1 MAIRSYLDIRAME
14 QVPLSQR
21 ALAGNTYAALQRC
34 AAEHADSTALS
45 FLLDAKDFGKTH
57 DWTYAEL
64 FADITRAANAFH
76 GLGIGPSD
84 VVAFLLPN
92 LPETHFTIWG
102 GEAAGIVMAINP
114 LLEAK
119 QIAEL
124 LRAAKAKLVV
134 TLAPTPGTDLWA
146 KLASQ
151 LDHIPSVRDV
161 VWVNMAPYVDTLP
174 SMALRWMAFRE
185 KRRYR
190 KLRIHDLRHLMSQ
203 QPGHYLLSGRQI
215 RSEDPSSYF
224 CTGGTTGL
232 PKIAIR
238 THGSE
243 VFNAWAM
250 AANLQPRA
258 AGQVLFCGLPLFHVN
273 GQLIT
278 GLLPWTQGDRVI
290 IGTPQ
295 GYRGEGV
302 IANFWAMVQHFRI
315 NFFSGVPT
323 VYSALLQQ
331 PTDGYDLSS
340 LEYALCGA
348 APMPVELFR
357 EFERRIGV
365 RILEGYGL
373 TEGACVSS
381 TNPPAGERRVGSI
394 GFRLAYQDMRTVVL
408 DDEGAYLR
416 YAEPDEVGVIAIH
429 GPNVFAGYL
438 DAMHNKGVWIDIAGK
453 RWLNTGDLGR
463 QDEQGYFW
471 LTGRKKELIIRGGH
485 NIDPKQIE
493 EALQA
498 HGAVALVAAIGSPDA
513 HAGEVPVAYVQLT
526 AGQSTD
532 SAELLAFASRTIA
545 ERAAVP
551 KRIEIL
557 DALPVTPVG
566 KIFKPALQQREITRV
581 VREEAQGIGL
591 AELDMEVVQ
600 DARRGLVAQI
610 SAGDQ
615 REPLAQALGRYS
627 FQIDW
632 LDSPIRRPPDAQPER

>member
-1 MAIRSYLDIRAME
+1 MAVKSLADIRAIE
-14 QVPLSQR
+14 RVPLSQQG
-21 ALAGNTYAALQRC
+21 LAANTYAALQRC
-34 AAEHADSTALS
+34 AAEHAQAPALS
-45 FLLDAKDFGKTH
+45 FLLDAKNFRHTH

-64 FADITRAANAFH
+64 FVDITRTANAFH
-76 GLGIGPSD
+76 DLGIGPRD

-114 LLEAK
+114 LLEAA
-119 QIAEL
+119 QIADL

-151 LDHIPSVRDV
+151 LDRLPGVQDV
-161 VWVNMAPYVDTLP
+161 VWVSMTPYVGPLP
-174 SMALRWMAFRE
+174 SLALRWMALRE
-185 KRRYR
+185 KSRHRSR
-190 KLRIHDLRHLMSQ
+190 RIHDLRALMRR
-203 QPGHYLLSGRQI
+203 QPGDHLKTGRQI
-215 RSEDPSSYF
+215 RPEEPSSYF

-238 THGSE
+238 THSSE
-243 VFNAWAM
+243 VFNAWSM
-250 AANLQPRA
+250 AANMQPRA
-258 AGQVLFCGLPLFHVN
+258 AGQVIFCGLPLFHVN
-273 GQLIT
+273 GQLVT
-278 GLLPWTQGDRVI
+278 GLMPWIHGDRVI

-331 PTDGYDLSS
+331 PAEGYDLSS
-340 LEYALCGA
+340 LQYALCGA

-357 EFERRIGV
+357 EFEQRIGV

-381 TNPPAGERRVGSI
+381 SNPPDGERRIGSI
-394 GFRLAYQDMRTVVL
+394 GLRLAYQDMRAVIL
-408 DDEGAYLR
+408 DDDGTYLR
-416 YAEPDEVGVIAIH
+416 DAATDEAGVIAIH

-438 DAMHNKGVWIDIAGK
+438 EASHNKGVWIDIDGQ

-463 QDEQGYFW
+463 EDAQGYFW

-498 HGAVALVAAIGSPDA
+498 HTAVALVAAVGSPDA

-526 AGQSTD
+526 AGHSVD
-532 SAELLAFASRTIA
+532 SAELLAFASRNIA
-545 ERAAVP
+545 ERAAIP

-566 KIFKPALQQREITRV
+566 KIFKPVLQQREITRV
-581 VREEAQGIGL
+581 IRQEAQSIGVT
-591 AELDMEVVQ
+591 ELEIEAVQ
-600 DARRGLVAQI
+600 DARRGLVVQI
-610 SAGDQ
+610 SAGAQ
-615 REPLAQALGRYS
+615 REPLAQSLGRYS
-627 FQIDW
+627 FQIEW
-632 LDSPIRRPPDAQPER
+632 LDSPIRRPPNT

>member
-1 MAIRSYLDIRAME
+1 MAVKVLADIRALE
-14 QVPLSQR
+14 SIPLARRELPS
-21 ALAGNTYAALQRC
+21 NTYAALQQC
-34 AAEHADSTALS
+34 AAERPHATALS
-45 FLLDAKDFGKTH
+45 FFLDARKFQRTR
-57 DWTYAEL
+57 DWTYAKL

-76 GLGIGPSD
+76 GLGIGPTD

-102 GEAAGIVMAINP
+102 GEAAGIVLAINP
-114 LLEAK
+114 LLEAS
-119 QIAEL
+119 QIADL
-124 LRAAKAKLVV
+124 LRAANARVVV
-134 TLAPTPGTDLWA
+134 TLAPTPGADLWP

-151 LDHIPSVRDV
+151 LDHLPGVRDV
-161 VWVNMAPYVDTLP
+161 IWVSMAAYVSPLAKV
-174 SMALRWMAFRE
+174 ALRWMARRE
-185 KRRYR
+185 KARH
-190 KLRIHDLRHLMSQ
+190 KNLRIHDLRALMLR
-203 QPGHYLLSGRQI
+203 QPRNRLVSGRQI
-215 RSEDPSSYF
+215 RSDEASSYF

-232 PKIAIR
+232 PKLAIR

-250 AANLQPRA
+250 AANMQPRPP
-258 AGQVLFCGLPLFHVN
+258 GQVIFCGLPLFHVN
-273 GQLIT
+273 GQLVT
-278 GLLPWTQGDRVI
+278 GLMPWTHGDRVI

-295 GYRGEGV
+295 GYRGPAV
-302 IANFWAMVQHFRI
+302 IQNFWAMAEHFGI

-331 PTDGYDLSS
+331 PVGDRDLSS
-340 LEYALCGA
+340 LQYALCGA

-357 EFERRIGV
+357 EFEQRIGV

-381 TNPPAGERRVGSI
+381 TNPPEGERRIGSI
-394 GFRLAYQDMRTVVL
+394 GLRLAYQEMRAVML
-408 DDEGAYLR
+408 NDQGEYLR
-416 YAEPDEVGVIAIH
+416 DAEPDEVGVIAIH
-429 GPNVFAGYL
+429 GPNVFCGYL
-438 DAMHNKGVWIDIAGK
+438 DPSHNRGVWIEIGGR

-463 QDEQGYFW
+463 QDAEGYFW

-498 HGAVALVAAIGSPDA
+498 HPAVALVAAVGSPDA
-513 HAGEVPVAYVQLT
+513 HAGEVPVAYVQLST
-526 AGQSTD
+526 GQRTD
-532 SAELLAFASRTIA
+532 STELLAFATERIS

-566 KIFKPALQQREITRV
+566 KIFKPALQQREIARV
-581 VREEAQGIGL
+581 IREEASALGF
-591 AELDMEVVQ
+591 AEVSVEVVQ
-600 DARRGLVAQI
+600 DARRGLVAQVET
-610 SAGDQ
+610 GVW
-615 REPLAQALGRYS
+615 REPLACALGRYS

-632 LDSPIRRPPDAQPER
+632 LTPSPAVTPSA

>member
-1 MAIRSYLDIRAME
+1 MAVKSLADIQAIE
-14 QVPLSQR
+14 SIPLARRELPAS
-21 ALAGNTYAALQRC
+21 TYAALQRC
-34 AAEHADSTALS
+34 AREHASDTALS
-45 FLLDAKDFGKTH
+45 FFLDAKAFQRTH

-64 FADITRAANAFH
+64 LADITRAANAFH
-76 GLGIGPSD
+76 DLGIGPKD
-84 VVAFLLPN
+84 VIAFLLPN

-114 LLEAK
+114 LLEAA
-119 QIAEL
+119 QIGEL
-124 LRAAKAKLVV
+124 LRAANARLVV
-134 TLAPTPGTDLWA
+134 TLAPAPGSDLWP

-151 LDHIPSVRDV
+151 LDQLPAVRDV
-161 VWVNMAPYVDTLP
+161 VWVSMAPYVGTLP
-174 SMALRWMAFRE
+174 GLALRWMARRE
-185 KRRYR
+185 KARQRGR
-190 KLRIHDLRHLMSQ
+190 RIHDLRGLMRR
-203 QPGHYLLSGRQI
+203 QPGERLKSGRQI
-215 RSEDPSSYF
+215 RAEEHSSYF

-238 THGSE
+238 SHGSE

-250 AANLQPRA
+250 AANMQPRQN
-258 AGQVLFCGLPLFHVN
+258 GQVIFCGLPLFHVN
-273 GQLIT
+273 GQLVT
-278 GLLPWTQGDRVI
+278 GLMPWTHGDRVI

-302 IANFWAMVQHFRI
+302 IARFWALVEHFGV

-331 PTDGYDLSS
+331 PIDGRDLSS
-340 LEYALCGA
+340 LQYALCGA

-381 TNPPAGERRVGSI
+381 SNPPDGERPIGSI
-394 GFRLAYQDMRTVVL
+394 GLRLAYQDMRAVVL
-408 DDEGAYLR
+408 DEQGHYLR
-416 YAEPDEVGVIAIH
+416 DANPDEVGVITIH

-438 DAMHNKGVWIDIAGK
+438 DAGHNRGVWIDIDGR

-463 QDEQGYFW
+463 QDAQGYFW

-493 EALQA
+493 EALQS
-498 HGAVALVAAIGSPDA
+498 HPAVALVAAVGCPDA
-513 HAGEVPVAYVQLT
+513 HAGEVPVAYVQLS
-526 AGQSTD
+526 AGQRAD
-532 SAELLAFASRTIA
+532 EAELLAFATQHIS

-566 KIFKPALQQREITRV
+566 KIFKPALQQREIARV
-581 VREEAQGIGL
+581 VREEAAGLGL
-591 AELDMEVVQ
+591 ADLAVEVVQ
-600 DARRGLVAQI
+600 DARRGLVARI
-610 SAGDQ
+610 AAGLQ
-615 REPLAQALGRYS
+615 QESLSRALGRYS

-632 LDSPIRRPPDAQPER
+632 LN